1 MSTPPEA
8 NPTAS
13 VLRDDAPTVCAI
25 SILAAMLTTMLHE
38 GVGHAAVAMATLHAS
53 GTLTSLAWSST
64 RDSRLVLAGGTLVN
78 LASGLVFWLL
88 LRTTHA
94 RPTLRFFLLLSMAF
108 NLLTGT
114 GYFFFSGVSNFGDWA
129 SFIEGLRPFWLWRVG
144 LVLLGIL
151 SYYGAIR
158 LIGTSLVRGMGVSL
172 ADVARFRR
180 LTWAPYLAAIVI
192 DCVAGLFNPIGIQYV
207 LLSAFAASAGGHS
220 GMVWMYHYIPK
231 STRPGPPQMI
241 PRSYLWIAAAVALG
255 LVFIVVFGPGV
266 RLPR

>member
-1 MSTPPEA
+1 MDTPQSVSPSEA
-8 NPTAS
+8 

-25 SILAAMLTTMLHE
+25 SILAIMLSTMLHE

-53 GTLTSLAWSST
+53 GTLTSLAWSSE

-88 LRTTHA
+88 LRITPA

-114 GYFFFSGVSNFGDWA
+114 GYFFFSGVSDFGDWA
-129 SFIEGLRPFWLWRVG
+129 GFIEGLHPYWLWRVG
-144 LVLLGIL
+144 LVALGIL
-151 SYYGAIR
+151 SYYASVL

-172 ADVARFRR
+172 NDVARFRR
-180 LTWAPYLAAIVI
+180 LTWAPYLAAIAI
-192 DCVAGLFNPIGIQYV
+192 DVFAGLFNPIGFKYV
-207 LLSAFAASAGGHS
+207 FLSAFASTAGGLS
-220 GMVWMYHYIPK
+220 GMAWMYHYIPK
-231 STRPGPPQMI
+231 SVLPGPAQMI
-241 PRSYLWIAAAVALG
+241 PRSYPWIAAAAVLG

-266 RLPR
+266 HLPR